1 MKNTVSKSQF
11 KPHALEYFR
20 KIEETRQELII
31 TDRGKPV
38 LKVIPYTEDAEDTLL
53 ELRNS
58 VIAYENP
65 TEPVGMEDWEAL
77 K

>member
-1 MKNTVSKSQF
+1 MKNSVSKSQF

-20 KIEETRQELII
+20 KIEETHQELII

-38 LKVIPYTEDAEDTLL
+38 LKVIPYTEDPEQALL
-53 ELRNS
+53 ELHNS
-58 VIAYENP
+58 VIKYEKP
-65 TEPVGMEDWEAL
+65 TEPVGLEDWESL

>member
-20 KIEETRQELII
+20 KIEKTGQELII

-38 LKVIPYTEDAEDTLL
+38 LKITPYHEDPEQALM
-53 ELRNS
+53 ELRDS
-58 VIAYENP
+58 VVSYEDP
-65 TEPVGMEDWEAL
+65 TEPVGLEDWETL
-77 K
+77 

>member
-38 LKVIPYTEDAEDTLL
+38 LKVIPYTEDAEHTLL

-65 TEPVGMEDWEAL
+65 TGPVGMEDWEAL